1 MNARSLA
8 LHKLELSKGLQG
20 TAQQVLIQ
28 YSKYIIPIHY
38 DNYDVFASPL
48 ADFRWTHRGSGFIVE
63 INITFEL

>member
-1 MNARSLA
+1 MNARSLT

-28 YSKYIIPIHY
+28 YSKYIIPIHN

-48 ADFRWTHRGSGFIVE
+48 AD
-63 INITFEL
+63 